1 MKKLIINA
9 DDFGLTTGCSKGIL
23 YAMEKG
29 VVTSTTIM
37 INMPKA
43 EEAIKM
49 AKEKGINAIG
59 LHLTLTCGKPLLS
72 INEVPTLVDE
82 NGEFY
87 KRRTKLFPVM
97 NLNEAKKELKAQIE
111 KFLKSGLELTHLD
124 SHHHIHMY
132 DGIREIVGELAKE
145 YNVAVRQ
152 PNNETKDYLI
162 TNGITTTDHFSME
175 FYGEKATLKKL
186 KKIIKDFSNGT
197 IEIMAHP
204 AYADEELS
212 SISSYN
218 KNRQKELEILTSQ
231 ELINWVN
238 KEGIKLI
245 TYKDLGD

>member
-9 DDFGLTTGCSKGIL
+9 DDFGLTTGCNKGIL

-43 EEAIKM
+43 EETIKM
-49 AKEKGINAIG
+49 AKEKGIKTLG
-59 LHLTLTCGKPLLS
+59 LHLTLTCGKPVLP
-72 INEVPTLVDE
+72 ITEVPTLVDE
-82 NGEFY
+82 NGQFY

-111 KFLKSGLELTHLD
+111 KFLQSGLELTHLD

-132 DGIREIVGELAKE
+132 DGIREIVAELAKE

-152 PNNETKDYLI
+152 PNDETKDYLI
-162 TNGITTTDHFSME
+162 DNGIKTTDYFSME
-175 FYGEKATLKKL
+175 FYGEKATLENL
-186 KKIIKDFSNGT
+186 KNIIENFDNGT

-204 AYADEELS
+204 AYVDEELS
-212 SISSYN
+212 NISSYN
-218 KNRQKELEILTSQ
+218 NNRQRELEILTSQ
-231 ELINWVN
+231 ELIQWID
-238 KEGIKLI
+238 KEGIRLI